1 MKLIPIIYLI
11 YMFLAM
17 YFLFLFLLLYFN
29 NKKDIFYSP
38 TPKKKYSLSIIVP
51 CWNEEKTIGSTIDH
65 LLEIDYKE
73 LKKIIIVDDCSSD
86 NSFKIAKEY
95 SKKYSE
101 KIIAVQ
107 TPKQTG
113 NAAGAKIYG
122 TQFVDTELIGFV
134 DADSY
139 PEKDSINKL
148 VGFFDKKD
156 TGAVT
161 CTVIPRNRKKL
172 LEKMQVIEYN
182 VIAFTRKLL
191 GYIDAIYVTP
201 GPLAIYRKSA
211 FDEIKGFDI
220 KNMTE
225 DIEISWH
232 LIQAGYKIK
241 MCLSTSATTTAPDKF
256 KEWYRQR
263 RRWGVGGIQC
273 ISKYKKDFLKKG
285 MLGIFVIPFFILQF
299 FLGVLGLG
307 VLTYLITTKTISN
320 FLFAKYSITVGTPLL
335 TMTDLHITPSF
346 LNYLG
351 IILFAVGGIFTLVVL
366 SIMKKTVLKKQN
378 IFTIL
383 FYSGIYLTIYP
394 FIAISAAYNYFKRDN
409 RWR

>member
-1 MKLIPIIYLI
+1 MEIIPIIYLA
-11 YMFLAM
+11 YMFFAM

-29 NKKDIFYSP
+29 NKGDIFYSP
-38 TPKKKYSLSIIVP
+38 KSKKKYSLSIIVP
-51 CWNEEKTIGSTIDH
+51 CWNEEKTIGKTIDH

-95 SKKYSE
+95 EKKYPK
-101 KIIAVQ
+101 KIKVVQ

-122 TQFVDTELIGFV
+122 SEFVDTELIGFV

-148 VGFFDKKD
+148 VGFFDKEK
-156 TGAVT
+156 TGGVT
-161 CTVIPRNRKKL
+161 CTIIPRNKNKL

-182 VIAFTRKLL
+182 TIAFTRKLL

-211 FDEIKGFDI
+211 FDEIKGFD
-220 KNMTE
+220 KNNLTE
-225 DIEISWH
+225 DIEIAWK
-232 LIQAGYKIK
+232 LIHKGYKIE
-241 MCLSTSATTTAPDKF
+241 MCLSTSTTTTAPNKF
-256 KEWYRQR
+256 KEWYIQR
-263 RRWGVGGIQC
+263 RRWGIGGIQC
-273 ISKYKKDFLKKG
+273 ISKYKKEFMKKG
-285 MLGIFVIPFFILQF
+285 ILGMFVIPFFILQF
-299 FLGVLGLG
+299 FLGVVGLG
-307 VLTYLITTKTISN
+307 IFLYLITTRTLSN
-320 FLFAKYSITVGTPLL
+320 FLFTKYSLTVGTPLI
-335 TMTDLHITPSF
+335 TMNDFYITPSF

-351 IILFAVGGIFTLVVL
+351 IILFVVGGIFTLVVL

-378 IFTIL
+378 IFNLL
-383 FYSGIYLTIYP
+383 FYTGIYLSIYP
-394 FIAISAAYNYFKRDN
+394 FIAISSVYNYFKRN
-409 RWR
+409 NKWR